1 MATTSIPAPFLEI
14 CTELSTALVNHCHVW
29 RDTAPP
35 CSHLYDA
42 MAALNKMTHYMQHAG
57 QMAENEPT
65 MISIGAEQLN
75 FLLLGNGGTGLTD
88 HMWMSLLNH
97 SPRLSLF
104 NSSPV
109 SWDHIGKALNPLR
122 SDHDAPPLPGFRAMT
137 KSQKRRQRR
146 VRSLQSQS
154 QN

>member
-1 MATTSIPAPFLEI
+1 
-14 CTELSTALVNHCHVW
+14 
-29 RDTAPP
+29 
-35 CSHLYDA
+35 
-42 MAALNKMTHYMQHAG
+42 MQHAG